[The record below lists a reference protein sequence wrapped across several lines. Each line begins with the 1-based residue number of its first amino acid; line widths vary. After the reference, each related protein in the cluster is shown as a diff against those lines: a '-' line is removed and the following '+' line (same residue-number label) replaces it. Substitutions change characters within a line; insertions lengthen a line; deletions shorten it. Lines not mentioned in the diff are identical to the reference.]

1 MKHPLSI
8 YTARSKGVTPRFI
21 SVVLTVMILSVALFQ
36 AVCIAQDEETSPAD
50 TTATSDLFNPPRVIK
65 PEGSGDAAAGRAAV
79 GVAAVTG
86 GETQAEKP
94 EIKKGCASCYRSSR
108 GGGGGQ
114 FDIGVAFLDLSAIN
128 VQVKQM
134 GIPDLSEEVLILGGR
149 GYGRIGHFI
158 IGGAGYGAWTE
169 SSGIPDCCARY
180 ARLDFGYGGLILG
193 GTTYGDRHQFMG
205 GVLLG
210 GGMAKITRRRNSR
223 EIMGWDD
230 AWDPFKEDGSGTI
243 PTEDLNITSEITG
256 EFIAVEPFI
265 TFKYWMTTFM
275 ALDFSASYLRAEI
288 GRGQWKLDGVRIP
301 DSPESNLG
309 GPTLKVGIHFGV

>member
-8 YTARSKGVTPRFI
+8 CALL
-21 SVVLTVMILSVALFQ
+21 VLTIFSFHSA
-36 AVCIAQDEETSPAD
+36 CIAQEKETSPAD
-50 TTATSDLFNPPRVIK
+50 TSSNADLFNPPRVIT
-65 PEGSGDAAAGRAAV
+65 PEGSGDPKAGQAAV

-86 GETQAEKP
+86 TEAQSEEPEK
-94 EIKKGCASCYRSSR
+94 KKGCASCYRSQR

-114 FDIGVAFLDLSAIN
+114 FDIGVAFLDLSEIN
-128 VQVKQM
+128 VQIRQM
-134 GIPDLSEEVLILGGR
+134 GIPELSDEVLILGGK

-193 GTTYGDRHQFMG
+193 ATTYGDRHQFMG

-210 GGMAKITRRRNSR
+210 GGQAKITRRRNSR
-223 EIMGWDD
+223 EIMGWDE
-230 AWDPFKEDGSGTI
+230 AWDPFKEDGPGTI

-256 EFIAVEPFI
+256 DFIAIEPFV
-265 TFKYWMTTFM
+265 TFKYWMTTYM

-288 GRGQWKLDGVRIP
+288 GRGQWKLDGVKIP

-309 GPTLKVGIHFGV
+309 GPMLKVGIHFGV